1 MTLPVP
7 LPPGAAPLP
16 IAVWRFE
23 DAPAYLQA
31 VSTNG
36 GDEDW
41 LAVVPVHLVDEWIP
55 WLEVGAFGL
64 CSVDRF
70 DHPKAKGYK
79 VVIGS
84 HA

>member
-1 MTLPVP
+1 MNAPSP
-7 LPPGAAPLP
+7 APLP

-41 LAVVPVHLVDEWIP
+41 LAVVPPHLADEWIP
-55 WLEVGAFGL
+55 WLEVPAFGS
-64 CSVDRF
+64 CRAARF
-70 DHPKAKGYK
+70 DHPVAKGYK

-84 HA
+84 HT

>member
-1 MTLPVP
+1 MT
-7 LPPGAAPLP
+7 ASQDEARLP

-23 DAPAYLQA
+23 DAPVFLQDL
-31 VSTNG
+31 STNG

-41 LAVVPVHLVDEWIP
+41 LAVVPDYLVEEGYYIP
-55 WLEVGAFGL
+55 WLEVPAFG
-64 CSVDRF
+64 CCCVDRYP
-70 DHPKAKGYK
+70 HPETPGFE